1 MKKKR
6 SVFFIQNFMWQFT
19 ALPTPQHTTDGPFRE
34 VMLFSIKET
43 LGCGALEKSI
53 VPPTQTPTPTPTTTV
68 FEDVG
73 EQVFSDTKQIVGLV
87 FVSMLLVVGAVSA
100 SNNGKG
106 VVFVVGN
113 NEGVVFAVENNEGV
127 VFAVENSKDED
138 DGGNESSP
146 FSPPHSSQR
155 LWQSAQ

>member
-1 MKKKR
+1 
-6 SVFFIQNFMWQFT
+6 MWQFT

-87 FVSMLLVVGAVSA
+87 FVSMLLVVG
-100 SNNGKG
+100 
-106 VVFVVGN
+106 
-113 NEGVVFAVENNEGV
+113 VVFAVENNEGV